1 MAGSSRGRSRF
12 LTALRQFA
20 KLRNMNPDTFAALAH
35 EVRLALFRLLVS
47 REPDG
52 MAAGEI
58 ATELGVGP
66 STLSAHLAQLERAR
80 LIKSRRESRRIIY
93 SVDRDGTQGLVSF
106 LVDDCCGGRPELCGL
121 STRKRARKSAA

>member
-1 MAGSSRGRSRF
+1 
-12 LTALRQFA
+12 
-20 KLRNMNPDTFAALAH
+20 MNPDTFAALAH
-35 EVRLALFRLLVS
+35 ELRLALFRLLVS

-106 LVDDCCGGRPELCGL
+106 LVDDCCGGRPELCGI
-121 STRKRARKSAA
+121 STRKRTRKSDA